1 MSKNKYF
8 QCIDANSTSKGSILL
23 TPNNRIAKKVEHA
36 CTDIDTMEEVHEHE
50 EISSRKFK
58 INGHSY
64 YFCTEQD
71 TGNKYFQ
78 CICSNS
84 IGEKCPGFIKMTPNN
99 RIVKKI
105 DHTCSG
111 NYTVDKPSEDNG
123 LEVQE
128 YEERGNRFKIN
139 GHDYRFCKVL
149 KTKNKH
155 FRCVHRYSRT
165 KKKCQGSITIT
176 PNFQIVTKVEHIC
189 IDLLEIDKVQEYE
202 EIGRKFKINGYC
214 YYFRDENTKNH
225 IAFRCAHRYSTKNRC
240 QGSITITPNLQ
251 IVKKVE
257 HICNGFGT
265 EDKPLEDKDLEKV
278 QEYEEIGK
286 NFKINGHRYYLT
298 YKHKTGNKYFQCILV
313 NSTKNR
319 CHGSITITPNLH
331 IAKKVEHNCID
342 LLEMEK
348 VLEYE
353 EIGRKGRKFKING
366 YCYYFRDENTKKN
379 HKTFRCI
386 FSTKKCRAF
395 VTITPNLQIVKKVD
409 HNCDQVCEITPQQN
423 SKTTEKEVSSTLSV
437 SWL

>member
-1 MSKNKYF
+1 
-8 QCIDANSTSKGSILL
+8 
-23 TPNNRIAKKVEHA
+23 
-36 CTDIDTMEEVHEHE
+36 MEEVHEHE

-99 RIVKKI
+99 RIVKKV

-165 KKKCQGSITIT
+165 KKRCQGSITIT

-214 YYFRDENTKNH
+214 YYFRDENTK
-225 IAFRCAHRYSTKNRC
+225 
-240 QGSITITPNLQ
+240 
-251 IVKKVE
+251 
-257 HICNGFGT
+257 
-265 EDKPLEDKDLEKV
+265 
-278 QEYEEIGK
+278 
-286 NFKINGHRYYLT
+286 
-298 YKHKTGNKYFQCILV
+298 
-313 NSTKNR
+313 
-319 CHGSITITPNLH
+319 
-331 IAKKVEHNCID
+331 
-342 LLEMEK
+342 
-348 VLEYE
+348 
-353 EIGRKGRKFKING
+353 
-366 YCYYFRDENTKKN
+366 KN

-386 FSTKKCRAF
+386 FSSKKCRAF

-409 HNCDQVCEITPQQN
+409 HNCDQVCEITPQQS
-423 SKTTEKEVSSTLSV
+423 SKTTEKEVSPTLSV